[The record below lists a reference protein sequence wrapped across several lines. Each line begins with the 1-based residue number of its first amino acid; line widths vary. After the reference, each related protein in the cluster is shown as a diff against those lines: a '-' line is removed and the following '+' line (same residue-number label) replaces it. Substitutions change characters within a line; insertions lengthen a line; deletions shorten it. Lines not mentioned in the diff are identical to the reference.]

1 MAVKKAESQKAVTQR
16 FLVTVV
22 GHDHWNPE
30 VRRWIEYP
38 AGTTA
43 DQVLAEYVKK
53 YPPPF
58 QVVIVPERPK
68 TSPMG

>member
-1 MAVKKAESQKAVTQR
+1 MAPKKDAPQR
-16 FLVTVV
+16 FLVTVI
-22 GHDHWNPE
+22 GLDHWNPE

-43 DQVLAEYVKK
+43 SQVLGEYRKK

-68 TSPMG
+68 TSAMG